1 MEKSNKIHHKREE
14 SLLLYIALHNR
25 AQQRRSKR
33 NEPETSEYETLSRVD
48 LQILFYAAASPLL
61 PKPSILPSKPA
72 SMRSFCLTFF
82 AIGEE
87 EEKGRFLVDGDET
100 SRSFIVVVAVVVV
113 IDVGGG
119 ALLLREEEGGGGGG
133 RYCVFPNRCR
143 PRPRA
148 APAPEKGANDD
159 DEDDGWELE

>member
-1 MEKSNKIHHKREE
+1 
-14 SLLLYIALHNR
+14 
-25 AQQRRSKR
+25 
-33 NEPETSEYETLSRVD
+33 
-48 LQILFYAAASPLL
+48 LL

-119 ALLLREEEGGGGGG
+119 ALLLREEEGGT
-133 RYCVFPNRCR
+133 VFFQTGVVPVL
-143 PRPRA
+143 
-148 APAPEKGANDD
+148 APLPLRRKARTTMMKTTVGN
-159 DEDDGWELE
+159 

>member
-1 MEKSNKIHHKREE
+1 MWKESNKIRE

-119 ALLLREEEGGGGGG
+119 ALLLREEEGGGGG